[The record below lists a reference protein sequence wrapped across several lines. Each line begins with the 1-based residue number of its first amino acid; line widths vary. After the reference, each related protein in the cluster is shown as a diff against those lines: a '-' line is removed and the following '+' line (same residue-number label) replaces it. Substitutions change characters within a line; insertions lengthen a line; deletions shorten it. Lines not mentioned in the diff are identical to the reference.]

1 MLGETMTHPY
11 KSYENTELWKN
22 INQIMD
28 DLIENQDIIETT
40 KREYIVGYI
49 CENLI
54 GYDLEK

>member
-1 MLGETMTHPY
+1 MTHPY

-22 INQIMD
+22 INRIMD

-54 GYDLEK
+54 KNDHEK